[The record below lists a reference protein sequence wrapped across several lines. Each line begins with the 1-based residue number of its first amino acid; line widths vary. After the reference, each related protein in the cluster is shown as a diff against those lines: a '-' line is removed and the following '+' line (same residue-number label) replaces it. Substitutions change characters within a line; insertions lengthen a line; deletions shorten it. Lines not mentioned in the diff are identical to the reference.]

1 MSADTLALGL
11 IWFVAFLFSSTCHEA
26 AHAWAAKRGGDET
39 AYSAGQVSLNPVP
52 HMMRE
57 PFGMLVMPW
66 LSYIMGGWMM
76 GWASAPYDP
85 YWARRHPRR
94 SAWMALAGPAANF
107 ALAISAAVLI
117 HIGILMNVF
126 RLTGQFSDRF
136 DQLVGGTSL
145 GHTKKLQDVQCET
158 CHGPGSKH
166 VAEEGSEEPPAVH
179 KETPASTCTVCHT
192 EQHSDTF
199 QYEAYLRDILG
210 PGHGPSARKKLGD
223 GPTGHE
229 LRTAALARAKVAGKA
244 QAKKN

>member
-39 AYSAGQVSLNPVP
+39 AYAAGQVSLNPVP
-52 HMMRE
+52 HMRRE

-107 ALAISAAVLI
+107 ALAIFAAILI
-117 HIGILMNVF
+117 HIGILLNVF

-145 GHTKKLQDVQCET
+145 GVPAGAAAFLSILFALNVLLGTFNLLPVPPLDGFNVLGIFLSDEAGLKLMN
-158 CHGPGSKH
+158 
-166 VAEEGSEEPPAVH
+166 
-179 KETPASTCTVCHT
+179 
-192 EQHSDTF
+192 
-199 QYEAYLRDILG
+199 LRDSLGAMSILG
-210 PGHGPSARKKLGD
+210 LLIAWRYAGEVIIP
-223 GPTGHE
+223 
-229 LRTAALARAKVAGKA
+229 ALFFATSNLLYLPYR
-244 QAKKN
+244 

>member
-1 MSADTLALGL
+1 MTGDVLAFGL

-107 ALAISAAVLI
+107 ALALSAAVLI
-117 HIGILMNVF
+117 HIGILLNVF
-126 RLTGQFSDRF
+126 RLTGEFS
-136 DQLVGGTSL
+136 L
-145 GHTKKLQDVQCET
+145 
-158 CHGPGSKH
+158 
-166 VAEEGSEEPPAVH
+166 
-179 KETPASTCTVCHT
+179 
-192 EQHSDTF
+192 
-199 QYEAYLRDILG
+199 
-210 PGHGPSARKKLGD
+210 
-223 GPTGHE
+223 
-229 LRTAALARAKVAGKA
+229 
-244 QAKKN
+244 